1 MAAESD
7 ILKIVKED
15 ILRIMG
21 EENEEKI
28 AIASIKSEINASDPF
43 ISKAVEELERESSI
57 KHHNSFIS
65 LTKKGEED
73 AKDLLKRHLVIEDYF
88 KETKNKKDAH
98 KIAHILE
105 HYVSKEVIDNVK
117 KLSTFKGEGV
127 PLREFEINR
136 EGVITDIVFS
146 DYGVFERI
154 VSIGI
159 FPGEKITLTNKIK
172 NCVVVKVKNKK
183 FALDKDIAK
192 EIKVVGDGKD

>member
-28 AIASIKSEINASDPF
+28 SIESIKSEINASDPF
-43 ISKAVEELERESSI
+43 ISKAVEELEKEILI
-57 KHHNSFIS
+57 KHHNNFIS

-88 KETKNKKDAH
+88 KKTKNKKDAH
-98 KIAHILE
+98 KIADILE
-105 HYVSKEVIDNVK
+105 HYVSKEVINNVK
-117 KLSTFKGEGV
+117 KLSTFKGEGL
-127 PLREFEINR
+127 PLREFEINT

-146 DYGVFERI
+146 DYGIFERI
-154 VSIGI
+154 VSMGI
-159 FPGEKITLTNKIK
+159 FSGEKIMLTNKIK
-172 NCVVVKVKNKK
+172 NCVVAKVKNKK

-192 EIKVVGDGKD
+192 EIKVVRDEKA

>member
-15 ILRIMG
+15 ILRIIG

-28 AIASIKSEINASDPF
+28 SIESIKSEINASDPF
-43 ISKAVEELERESSI
+43 ISKAVEELERESLI

-73 AKDLLKRHLVIEDYF
+73 AKDILKRHLVIEDYF

-105 HYVSKEVIDNVK
+105 HYVSKEVINNVK

-154 VSIGI
+154 VSMGI
-159 FPGEKITLTNKIK
+159 FPGEKIMLTNKIK
-172 NCVVVKVKNKK
+172 NGVVVKVKNKK

-192 EIKVVGDGKD
+192 EIKVVGNEKT